1 MGDGSDSESD
11 HTTVLNLKS
20 QAGRILRDQRLRQQ
34 QEKMEW
40 KNEMDTDNQES
51 SHPQQTK
58 AFRQPL
64 LPRPAFG
71 TLHEEDAA
79 ENNRSF
85 RPIPP
90 ARLARRTSETERPRD
105 RS

>member
-40 KNEMDTDNQES
+40 KNEMDPDNHES
-51 SHPQQTK
+51 SHPQQTRG
-58 AFRQPL
+58 FRQPL
-64 LPRPAFG
+64 LPRSAFS
-71 TLHEEDAA
+71 TLREEDAA
-79 ENNRSF
+79 EDNGSF

-90 ARLARRTSETERPRD
+90 PRLTRKTSETERPRD